1 MKEDRRYDIRF
12 SSGLSNPWDFD
23 LRGAGHLYVLPGKE
37 YFLEKCPKSLLDV
50 VISYVSAMNVSYRL
64 TKDKKGCFQTVNCIN
79 YDINDPRS
87 LLGKLR
93 TNKIEEVKETED
105 VSEVEEPEVVEVEEP
120 TDEVDE
126 VTETDE
132 VKAVEESTDDVEE
145 PTKEVEEST
154 DEIEESEV
162 EEPTKEVESVEEDS
176 TPEVTLEEVEGMS
189 KPKLEELA
197 TSLGIESVQ
206 TKTKKKLKSEII
218 NKLGL

>member
-126 VTETDE
+126 VTETDD
-132 VKAVEESTDDVEE
+132 VKAVEEPEVEESTDEVEEPTDEVEE

-154 DEIEESEV
+154 D
-162 EEPTKEVESVEEDS
+162 EVESVEEDS